1 MFRQEGGVSELLRGR
16 WGGALTVSLFMKPQM
31 AAATSHA
38 NRITKKKK
46 NCGMAEVGDLFLFH
60 PLRKDKSP
68 SLIRSYVLK
77 HKVLESS
84 SL

>member
-1 MFRQEGGVSELLRGR
+1 MFRRRGGDVRRPRRGR
-16 WGGALTVSLFMKPQM
+16 GESALTVSLFMKPQM

-46 NCGMAEVGDLFLFH
+46 NCGKGNGGDSFMLH
-60 PLRKDKSP
+60 PLLFPTAVFMKNVFK
-68 SLIRSYVLK
+68 YN
-77 HKVLESS
+77 VLEIG